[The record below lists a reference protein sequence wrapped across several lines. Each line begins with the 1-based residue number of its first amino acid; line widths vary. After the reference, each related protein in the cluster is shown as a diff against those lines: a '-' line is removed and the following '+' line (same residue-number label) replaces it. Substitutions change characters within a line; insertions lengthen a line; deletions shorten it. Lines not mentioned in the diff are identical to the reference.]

1 MDCYLRFELTV
12 VAHTRLG
19 ILAAAVRYGQAGSTV
34 STRKTFAPPVYL
46 PGSQLRSLI
55 ELVSEWGFAPE
66 AMLTGT
72 ALTMALL
79 ERPDTTVS
87 LSTYDELVSRARAL
101 TGEPALGIY
110 MGMRR
115 RLGMYGLLGFAA
127 LTAGSLREVLENAD
141 RFLVLA
147 TTALRLHFGVEGDR
161 ATVRIEELV
170 EPGANRDAATFAL
183 LVSLTQ
189 CLKSMTGV
197 DVAPEFDVVISEP
210 VYYAR
215 FAHVLPTIRFDQPSL
230 RVSFAAKHLDLVP
243 IAADRV
249 GQRLAIEHCERELH
263 ALALRGGFIE
273 RVRALCSS
281 AHGMRSLKEVAVQ
294 LDLSPRTL
302 NRRLAEA
309 GVQFADLL
317 KEERMRRAHRLLRTS
332 CLPLHEI
339 AAQAGYATLP
349 SFARAFRRWTGQ
361 SPDDYRRREIAL
373 EH

>member
-1 MDCYLRFELTV
+1 MIRTNSRRAYRLR
-12 VAHTRLG
+12 G
-19 ILAAAVRYGQAGSTV
+19 LAAAVARRQAGTTV
-34 STRKTFAPPVYL
+34 STRKPFVPPSYL
-46 PGSQLRSLI
+46 PGSQLLSLI
-55 ELVSEWGFAPE
+55 ELVSEWGVAPE
-66 AMLTGT
+66 AMLSGT
-72 ALTMALL
+72 SLSIALL
-79 ERPDTTVS
+79 EQPDTTVS
-87 LSTYDELVSRARAL
+87 LSTYDALVSRARAL

-141 RFLVLA
+141 RFLALA
-147 TTALRLHFGVEGDR
+147 TTALRLHFAVQGDR
-161 ATVRIEELV
+161 ATLRIEELV

-197 DVAPEFDVVISEP
+197 EVAPEFDVVISEP

-215 FAHVLPTIRFDQPSL
+215 FAHVLPAIRFDQPML
-230 RVSFAAKHLDLVP
+230 RVSFAAKHLELVP
-243 IAADRV
+243 VAADRV
-249 GQRLAIEHCERELH
+249 GQRLAIEHCERELR
-263 ALALRGGFIE
+263 ALALRGGFVE
-273 RVRALCSS
+273 RVRALCAS
-281 AHGMRSLKEVAVQ
+281 AHGMRTLKEVAVQ
-294 LDLSPRTL
+294 LELSPRTL
-302 NRRLAEA
+302 NRRLADA

-317 KEERMRRAHRLLRTS
+317 KDERMRRAHLLLRTS

-361 SPDDYRRREIAL
+361 SPDDYRRTDAVAL
-373 EH
+373 DH